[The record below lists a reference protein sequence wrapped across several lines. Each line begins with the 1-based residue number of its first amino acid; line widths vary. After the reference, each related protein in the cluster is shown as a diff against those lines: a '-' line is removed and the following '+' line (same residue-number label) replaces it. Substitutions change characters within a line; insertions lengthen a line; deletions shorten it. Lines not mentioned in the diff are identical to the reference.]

1 MTEDVRN
8 IVREE
13 VRTAFQQIA
22 MDIGRFSPLDYRGDI
37 NIQLP
42 IKIVELQNELRVERQ
57 MTADKSKQIA
67 ELEGLIRSKN
77 DYIRTLKK
85 TNDEWEN
92 APKGLPKE
100 WPKGFQAVLHADGI
114 KANVLANDATVKCI
128 VGYISKV
135 TELKK
140 ELEEARAK
148 PQMVNSTVRM
158 PDGTVI
164 EALLTFSAQRCIA
177 EYSAALYRLTAEYE
191 ELKKVKEAGYTKLAE
206 KSDEIR
212 MLRDKLQRITDAI
225 S

>member
-1 MTEDVRN
+1 M
-8 IVREE
+8 
-13 VRTAFQQIA
+13 
-22 MDIGRFSPLDYRGDI
+22 
-37 NIQLP
+37 
-42 IKIVELQNELRVERQ
+42 
-57 MTADKSKQIA
+57 
-67 ELEGLIRSKN
+67 
-77 DYIRTLKK
+77 
-85 TNDEWEN
+85 
-92 APKGLPKE
+92 
-100 WPKGFQAVLHADGI
+100 
-114 KANVLANDATVKCI
+114 
-128 VGYISKV
+128 
-135 TELKK
+135 KK